1 MTGICGHSL
10 DEYLAMVERFHGN
23 RAPGILIGGFM
34 VDLATRNLPPGE
46 FHDAICETA
55 VCLPDAVQLL
65 TPCTTGN
72 GWLKV
77 LEFGRFALTMYE
89 KSGGEGVR
97 VHLDAGKLERWPAIK
112 AWFFKLTPKKEQDL
126 QAILDQI
133 GKAGHAILAME
144 KVRVDPKSLQRPK
157 LGAIAVCPA
166 CGEAYPA
173 RDGDRCRACLGETP
187 YLPA

>member
-1 MTGICGHSL
+1 MTTICGQSL
-10 DEYLAMVERFHGN
+10 DDYLSGVEKFHGN

-34 VDLATRNLPPGE
+34 VDLAMRNLPPGE

-55 VCLPDAVQLL
+55 VCLPDAVQML

-72 GWLKV
+72 GWLHV
-77 LEFGRFALTMYE
+77 LDFGRFALTLYE

-97 VHLDAGKLERWPAIK
+97 VHLDAAKLERWPEIK
-112 AWFFKLTPKKEQDL
+112 TWFFKLKPKKEQDL
-126 QAILDQI
+126 RVILDQI
-133 GKAGHAILAME
+133 AQAGDAILTLQ

-173 RDGDRCRACLGETP
+173 RDGDQCQACSGESP
-187 YLPA
+187 YR